1 MDVPHQKWA
10 VQEECRMK
18 YFLMFIIAMP
28 VVEIIVLLLSG
39 NLIGFWPTLFLIVAT
54 GLIGAYLAKR
64 QGMETWKKAQEQ
76 IRYGMMPGNEIID
89 GICIFIGAAL
99 LLSPGLI
106 SDIMG
111 LILVFPPTR
120 NLLKPIVIRFIMNRM
135 NKGKVTIIRH
145 K

>member
-1 MDVPHQKWA
+1 
-10 VQEECRMK
+10 MK
-18 YFLMFIIAMP
+18 YFLLFIIAMP
-28 VVEIIVLLLSG
+28 VIEIIVLLLSG
-39 NLIGFWPTLFLIVAT
+39 NVIGFWPTLFLIVAT

-89 GICIFIGAAL
+89 GICIFLGAAL

-106 SDIMG
+106 SDIIG

-120 NLLKPIVIRFIMNRM
+120 NLFKPIVIRFIMNRM

>member
-1 MDVPHQKWA
+1 
-10 VQEECRMK
+10 MK

-120 NLLKPIVIRFIMNRM
+120 NLLKPIVIRFIMNRI

>member
-1 MDVPHQKWA
+1 
-10 VQEECRMK
+10 MK

-106 SDIMG
+106 SDMMG

>member
-1 MDVPHQKWA
+1 M
-10 VQEECRMK
+10 R
-18 YFLMFIIAMP
+18 YFLFFIIAMP

-39 NLIGFWPTLFLIVAT
+39 KVIGFWPTLFLIIAT
-54 GLIGAYLAKR
+54 GLIGAYLAKK
-64 QGMETWKKAQEQ
+64 QGMETWRKAQEQ

-120 NLLKPIVIRFIMNRM
+120 NLLKPIVIRFFMNRM
-135 NKGKVTIIRH
+135 NKGKVTVIRH

>member
-1 MDVPHQKWA
+1 
-10 VQEECRMK
+10 MK
-18 YFLMFIIAMP
+18 YFLLFIIAMP
-28 VVEIIVLLLSG
+28 IIEIIVLLLSG
-39 NLIGFWPTLFLIVAT
+39 NMIGFWPTLFLIVAT
-54 GLIGAYLAKR
+54 GLIGAYLAKK

-99 LLSPGLI
+99 LLSPGLL

-120 NLLKPIVIRFIMNRM
+120 NLLKPFVIRFIMNRM
-135 NKGKVTIIRH
+135 NKGKVTVIRH

>member
-1 MDVPHQKWA
+1 
-10 VQEECRMK
+10 MK
-18 YFLMFIIAMP
+18 YFLMFIIVMP

>member
-1 MDVPHQKWA
+1 
-10 VQEECRMK
+10 MK

-145 K
+145 R

>member
-1 MDVPHQKWA
+1 
-10 VQEECRMK
+10 MK

-54 GLIGAYLAKR
+54 GLIGVYLAKR

-120 NLLKPIVIRFIMNRM
+120 NLLKPIVIRFIMNRV
-135 NKGKVTIIRH
+135 NKGKVTIIQH

>member
-1 MDVPHQKWA
+1 
-10 VQEECRMK
+10 MK
-18 YFLMFIIAMP
+18 YFLLFIIAMP

-39 NLIGFWPTLFLIVAT
+39 NVIGFWPTLFLIVAT
-54 GLIGAYLAKR
+54 GLIGAYLAKK

-120 NLLKPIVIRFIMNRM
+120 NLLKPIVIRFMMNRM

>member
-1 MDVPHQKWA
+1 
-10 VQEECRMK
+10 MK
-18 YFLMFIIAMP
+18 YFLLFIIAMP
-28 VVEIIVLLLSG
+28 VIEFIVLLLSG
-39 NLIGFWPTLFLIVAT
+39 NVIGFWPTLFLIVAT

-89 GICIFIGAAL
+89 GICIFLGAAL

-106 SDIMG
+106 SDILG

>member
-1 MDVPHQKWA
+1 
-10 VQEECRMK
+10 MK

-54 GLIGAYLAKR
+54 GLIGVYLAKR

-89 GICIFIGAAL
+89 GICIFIGAAF

-120 NLLKPIVIRFIMNRM
+120 KLLKPIVIRFIMNRM
-135 NKGKVTIIRH
+135 NKGKVTIIQH

>member
-1 MDVPHQKWA
+1 
-10 VQEECRMK
+10 MK

-76 IRYGMMPGNEIID
+76 IRYGMMPANEIID

-111 LILVFPPTR
+111 LIPVFPPTR

-135 NKGKVTIIRH
+135 NKGKVTVIRH

>member
-1 MDVPHQKWA
+1 M
-10 VQEECRMK
+10 R
-18 YFLMFIIAMP
+18 YFLLFIIAMP
-28 VVEIIVLLLSG
+28 VIEIIVLLLSG
-39 NLIGFWPTLFLIVAT
+39 KVIGFWPTLFLIIGT
-54 GLIGAYLAKR
+54 GLIGAYLAKK
-64 QGMETWKKAQEQ
+64 QGMETWRKAQEQ

-120 NLLKPIVIRFIMNRM
+120 NLLKPIVIRFLMNRM

>member
-1 MDVPHQKWA
+1 
-10 VQEECRMK
+10 
-18 YFLMFIIAMP
+18 MP
-28 VVEIIVLLLSG
+28 VIEIIVLLLSG
-39 NLIGFWPTLFLIVAT
+39 NVIGFWPTLFLIVVT

-89 GICIFIGAAL
+89 GICIFLGAAL

-106 SDIMG
+106 SDIIG

>member
-1 MDVPHQKWA
+1 
-10 VQEECRMK
+10 MK
-18 YFLMFIIAMP
+18 YFLLFIIAMP
-28 VVEIIVLLLSG
+28 VIEIIVLLLSG
-39 NLIGFWPTLFLIVAT
+39 NVIGFWPTLFLIVST

-89 GICIFIGAAL
+89 GICIFLGAAL

-106 SDIMG
+106 SDILG

>member
-1 MDVPHQKWA
+1 
-10 VQEECRMK
+10 MK

-111 LILVFPPTR
+111 FILVFQPTR

>member
-1 MDVPHQKWA
+1 
-10 VQEECRMK
+10 MK
-18 YFLMFIIAMP
+18 YFLLFIIAMP
-28 VVEIIVLLLSG
+28 VIEIIVLLLSG
-39 NLIGFWPTLFLIVAT
+39 NVIGFWPTLFLIVAT

-89 GICIFIGAAL
+89 GICIFFGAAL

-106 SDIMG
+106 SDIIG

>member
-1 MDVPHQKWA
+1 
-10 VQEECRMK
+10 MK
-18 YFLMFIIAMP
+18 YFLLFIIAMP

-39 NLIGFWPTLFLIVAT
+39 NMIGFWPTLFLIVAT

-111 LILVFPPTR
+111 LILVFLPTR

>member
-1 MDVPHQKWA
+1 
-10 VQEECRMK
+10 MK

-39 NLIGFWPTLFLIVAT
+39 NLIGFWPTVFLIVAT

>member
-1 MDVPHQKWA
+1 
-10 VQEECRMK
+10 MK

-39 NLIGFWPTLFLIVAT
+39 NLIGFWPTLFLIAAT

-111 LILVFPPTR
+111 LIVVFPPTR

>member
-1 MDVPHQKWA
+1 M
-10 VQEECRMK
+10 R
-18 YFLMFIIAMP
+18 YFLLFIIAMP
-28 VVEIIVLLLSG
+28 VIEIIVLLLSG
-39 NLIGFWPTLFLIVAT
+39 KVIGFWPTLFLIIAT
-54 GLIGAYLAKR
+54 GLIGAYLAKK
-64 QGMETWKKAQEQ
+64 QGMETWRKAQEQ

-120 NLLKPIVIRFIMNRM
+120 NLLKPIVIRFLMNRM

>member
-1 MDVPHQKWA
+1 
-10 VQEECRMK
+10 MK

-64 QGMETWKKAQEQ
+64 QGMETWRKAQEQ

-111 LILVFPPTR
+111 LILVFLPTR

>member
-1 MDVPHQKWA
+1 
-10 VQEECRMK
+10 MK

-111 LILVFPPTR
+111 LILVFPLTR

>member
-1 MDVPHQKWA
+1 
-10 VQEECRMK
+10 MK

-39 NLIGFWPTLFLIVAT
+39 NLIGFWPTLFLILAT

>member
-1 MDVPHQKWA
+1 
-10 VQEECRMK
+10 MK
-18 YFLMFIIAMP
+18 YFLLFIIAMP

-39 NLIGFWPTLFLIVAT
+39 NVIGFWPTLFLIVAT
-54 GLIGAYLAKR
+54 GLIGAYLAKK

-111 LILVFPPTR
+111 LILVVPPTR

>member
-1 MDVPHQKWA
+1 
-10 VQEECRMK
+10 MK

-54 GLIGAYLAKR
+54 GSIGAYLAKR

>member
-1 MDVPHQKWA
+1 
-10 VQEECRMK
+10 MK

-39 NLIGFWPTLFLIVAT
+39 NLIGFWPTLFLIAAT

>member
-1 MDVPHQKWA
+1 
-10 VQEECRMK
+10 MK
-18 YFLMFIIAMP
+18 YFLLFIIAMP

-39 NLIGFWPTLFLIVAT
+39 NMIGFWPTLFLIVAT

-111 LILVFPPTR
+111 LILVLPPTR

>member
-1 MDVPHQKWA
+1 M
-10 VQEECRMK
+10 R
-18 YFLMFIIAMP
+18 YFLLFIIAMP

-39 NLIGFWPTLFLIVAT
+39 KVIGFWPTLFLIIGT
-54 GLIGAYLAKR
+54 GLIGAYLAKK
-64 QGMETWKKAQEQ
+64 QGMETWRKAQEQ

-106 SDIMG
+106 SDIAG

-120 NLLKPIVIRFIMNRM
+120 NLLKPIVIRFLMNRM

>member
-1 MDVPHQKWA
+1 
-10 VQEECRMK
+10 MK

-76 IRYGMMPGNEIID
+76 IRFGMMPGNEIID

>member
-1 MDVPHQKWA
+1 
-10 VQEECRMK
+10 MK
-18 YFLMFIIAMP
+18 YFLLFIIAMP
-28 VVEIIVLLLSG
+28 VIEIIVLLLSG

>member
-1 MDVPHQKWA
+1 MDCAGGMK
-10 VQEECRMK
+10 MK

>member
-1 MDVPHQKWA
+1 
-10 VQEECRMK
+10 MK

-120 NLLKPIVIRFIMNRM
+120 NLLKPIVIRFIMNRV
-135 NKGKVTIIRH
+135 NKGKVTIIQH

>member
-1 MDVPHQKWA
+1 
-10 VQEECRMK
+10 MK
-18 YFLMFIIAMP
+18 YFLLFIIAMP
-28 VVEIIVLLLSG
+28 IIEIIVLLLSG

-64 QGMETWKKAQEQ
+64 QGMETWKKAQGQ
-76 IRYGMMPGNEIID
+76 IHHGIMPGNEIID
-89 GICIFIGAAL
+89 GICIFIGSAL

-106 SDIMG
+106 SDVLG

-120 NLLKPIVIRFIMNRM
+120 NLLKPIVIRFMMNRM
-135 NKGKVTIIRH
+135 NKGKVTIIQH

>member
-1 MDVPHQKWA
+1 
-10 VQEECRMK
+10 MK

-120 NLLKPIVIRFIMNRM
+120 NLLKPIIIRFIMNRM

>member
-1 MDVPHQKWA
+1 M
-10 VQEECRMK
+10 R
-18 YFLMFIIAMP
+18 YFLLFIIAMP
-28 VVEIIVLLLSG
+28 VIEIIVLLLSG
-39 NLIGFWPTLFLIVAT
+39 KVIGFWPTLFLIIAT
-54 GLIGAYLAKR
+54 GLIGAYLAKK
-64 QGMETWKKAQEQ
+64 QGMETWRKAQEQ

-120 NLLKPIVIRFIMNRM
+120 NLFKPIVIRFLMNRM

>member
-1 MDVPHQKWA
+1 
-10 VQEECRMK
+10 MK

-120 NLLKPIVIRFIMNRM
+120 KLLKPIVIRFIMNRM
-135 NKGKVTIIRH
+135 NKGKVTIIQH

>member
-1 MDVPHQKWA
+1 MNVPHQKVGCA
-10 VQEECRMK
+10 GGMQMK
-18 YFLMFIIAMP
+18 YFLLFIISMP
-28 VVEIIVLLLSG
+28 IIEIIVLLLSG
-39 NLIGFWPTLFLIVAT
+39 NVIGFWPTLFLILAT

-76 IRYGMMPGNEIID
+76 IRYGMMPGNEIVD

-99 LLSPGLI
+99 LLSPGLV

-120 NLLKPIVIRFIMNRM
+120 NILKPIVIRLIMNRM